1 MLEKYTIFVIKYIHF
16 SLAICI
22 YVVYNEYIINM
33 ISGADIYYIKRNT
46 EKRKLVC
53 VTTSA

>member
-1 MLEKYTIFVIKYIHF
+1 MLEKYIIFVIKYIHF

-33 ISGADIYYIKRNT
+33 INGADIYYKRNT